1 LKTLTRSS
9 RNQEEWIRFMFII
22 REGIDLKNRLERVK
36 ERIKETADACKRP
49 VASIRMVAVSKTMPA
64 EVVREAI
71 EAGVTDLGENY
82 IQEAKEKI
90 NALATYPV
98 TWHYIGHLQSNKA
111 KYAVRLF
118 DLIHSV
124 DSLKLAKELDKYAKK
139 NDKIQTILIQVNV
152 AREDSKSGVYLE
164 DSVRLLREVSRL
176 ENISVKGLMT
186 MPPYFNAPE
195 KVRPFFAALRQFRDQ
210 IKKEAIPNISMDE
223 LSMGMTGDF
232 ETAIEEGATMVRIGT
247 AIFGDRR

>member
-1 LKTLTRSS
+1 
-9 RNQEEWIRFMFII
+9 M
-22 REGIDLKNRLERVK
+22 KNRLERVK
-36 ERIKETADACKRP
+36 ERIKATADACKRP
-49 VASIRMVAVSKTMPA
+49 VTSIRLVAVSKTMPA

-71 EAGVTDLGENY
+71 EAGITDLGENY

-124 DSLKLAKELDKYAKK
+124 DSLKLAKELDKYANK
-139 NDKIQTILIQVNV
+139 NDKIQRILIQVNV

-164 DSVRLLREVSRL
+164 DSVQLLREVSRL

>member
-1 LKTLTRSS
+1 M
-9 RNQEEWIRFMFII
+9 ND
-22 REGIDLKNRLERVK
+22 DLKIRLERLK
-36 ERIKETADACKRP
+36 ERIRETADACQRP
-49 VASIRMVAVSKTMPA
+49 AASIRLVAVSKTKSA
-64 EVVREAI
+64 EVVAEAI
-71 EAGVTDLGENY
+71 KAGVTHLGENY

-90 NALATYPV
+90 NTLATYPA
-98 TWHYIGHLQSNKA
+98 TWHFIGHLQSNKA

-124 DSLKLAKELDKYAKK
+124 DSLKLAQELDKYAKK
-139 NDKIQTILIQVNV
+139 NDKVQAILIQVNV

-164 DSVRLLREVSRL
+164 DTLQLLREVSRL
-176 ENISVKGLMT
+176 ENIEVKGLMT

-195 KVRPFFAALRQFRDQ
+195 KVRPFFAALREFRDQ

-247 AIFGDRR
+247 AIFGDRN

>member
-1 LKTLTRSS
+1 M
-9 RNQEEWIRFMFII
+9 ND
-22 REGIDLKNRLERVK
+22 DLKNRLERVK

-49 VASIRMVAVSKTMPA
+49 AASIRLVAVSKTMPA
-64 EVVREAI
+64 EVVGEAI
-71 EAGVTDLGENY
+71 EAGVTHLGENY

-90 NALATYPV
+90 NTLATYPA
-98 TWHYIGHLQSNKA
+98 TWHFIGHLQSNKA

-124 DSLKLAKELDKYAKK
+124 DSLKLAQELDKYAKK
-139 NDKIQTILIQVNV
+139 NDKVQAILIQVNV
-152 AREDSKSGVYLE
+152 AREDSKSGVYRE
-164 DSVRLLREVSRL
+164 DTVQLLREVSRL
-176 ENISVKGLMT
+176 ENIAVKGLMT

-195 KVRPFFAALRQFRDQ
+195 KVRPFFTALREFRDQ

-232 ETAIEEGATMVRIGT
+232 EAAIEEGATMVRIGT
-247 AIFGDRR
+247 AIFGDRN